1 MNSSSNRPVCS
12 TCSNYSGTI
21 DINFLPI
28 ESTCTC
34 GARVCIKCKRAG
46 HQGYTCFYLESSQ
59 EFEVIDLAPPANS
72 NAPRNFREQEY
83 LSIQRSF
90 QSLVSNKSLRL
101 KSAKL
106 IVNKPLERRYL
117 AKKNKMAAECGGQ
130 NRVNEMI
137 IWHGSKKANYDIIMR
152 DGLKVGGVDSGV
164 SVVNGT
170 EYGYGIYSAINPDT
184 PIGYANDSKWL
195 LVCLAMT
202 GNVTTT
208 NITNASGLDN
218 GSTHS

>member
-1 MNSSSNRPVCS
+1 MISGSNIPVCS
-12 TCSNYSGTI
+12 NCSSYSSTI

-28 ESTCTC
+28 KTTCTC
-34 GARVCIKCKRAG
+34 GVRVCNKCKRNG

-59 EFEVIDLAPPANS
+59 EFQVIDLTPPPNP

-117 AKKNKMAAECGGQ
+117 IKKLKMAAECGGL
-130 NRVNEMI
+130 NRVNEII
-137 IWHGSKKANYDIIMR
+137 IWHGSKRAN
-152 DGLKVGGVDSGV
+152 
-164 SVVNGT
+164 
-170 EYGYGIYSAINPDT
+170 
-184 PIGYANDSKWL
+184 
-195 LVCLAMT
+195 
-202 GNVTTT
+202 
-208 NITNASGLDN
+208 
-218 GSTHS
+218 